1 LLAQNNKQNVFF
13 NNPPPP
19 PPKKKKERERKEK
32 KNKVKPLNGV
42 SSAKF
47 SILGLILNL
56 SPLQLQYALPKYE
69 KDTADK
75 TARNQFMIH

>member
-13 NNPPPP
+13 INPPHP
-19 PPKKKKERERKEK
+19 PPKKKKKRKEK

-56 SPLQLQYALPKYE
+56 SPLQLQYALPK
-69 KDTADK
+69 
-75 TARNQFMIH
+75 